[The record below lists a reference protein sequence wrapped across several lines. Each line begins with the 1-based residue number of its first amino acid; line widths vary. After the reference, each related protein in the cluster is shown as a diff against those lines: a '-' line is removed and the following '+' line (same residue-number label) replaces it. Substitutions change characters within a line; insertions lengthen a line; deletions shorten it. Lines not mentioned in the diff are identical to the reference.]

1 MRTVYLRMYLAA
13 SIVRPISM
21 FWFQKDEKLIGKK
34 GPDQPDVVSNWSDDK
49 IFTFEAAFLSLALKS
64 QHDRRIT
71 LSARRTS
78 GR

>member
-21 FWFQKDEKLIGKK
+21 FWFQKDEKLIRKK
-34 GPDQPDVVSNWSDDK
+34 GPDVVSNWSDDK
-49 IFTFEAAFLSLALKS
+49 IFTFDAAFLSLTLKS